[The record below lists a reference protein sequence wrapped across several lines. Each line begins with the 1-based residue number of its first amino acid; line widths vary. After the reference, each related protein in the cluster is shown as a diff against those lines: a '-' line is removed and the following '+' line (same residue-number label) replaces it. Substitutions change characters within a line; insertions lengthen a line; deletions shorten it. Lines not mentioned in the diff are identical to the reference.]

1 MNPVKGARI
10 EKPVQFPTSF
20 FWGAATSAHQVEGGN
35 RLNDWWE
42 WEEKQILKTP
52 SLAACEHYERFESD
66 FDLAKNLGHNAHR
79 FSIEW
84 SRLEPEKN
92 RWNEKEFAHYHA
104 VLDALIKRKIEPIVT
119 LHHFT
124 LPAWLARDGGFEN
137 PRIVDYF
144 GYYARKVVEAFGSKV
159 KYWVTI
165 NEPMVFLFKG
175 YLVGEWPPGL
185 RSSRRA
191 LKALRHLI
199 LAHIR
204 AYQAIHHYAQ
214 AHHDVKK
221 PIVGFAQHVARFSPC
236 SPGAWRDRLSAWLR
250 QFFSNHLILKALHSG
265 FLFFPGIYCEPLPM
279 RRSFDFLG
287 LNYYTRHFVHF
298 KNFEFP
304 GILGDECNVEHHKTA
319 GPRNDMGWEIY
330 PKGLFDLLLEMKQ
343 YQVPIMILENGICT
357 GDDATRTE
365 FIRRHLLEIAHAM
378 EKHVPVAGYLYWSL
392 LDNFE
397 WEHGFRPRFGIIEVD
412 YQTQERR
419 IRGSA
424 QYFSEICKTAIILP

>member
-1 MNPVKGARI
+1 MNPIK
-10 EKPVQFPTSF
+10 ETKSPKPFQLPPEF
-20 FWGAATSAHQVEGGN
+20 FWGAATSSHQVEGGN
-35 RLNDWWE
+35 RFSDWWE
-42 WEEKQILKTP
+42 WEEKRIVKTP
-52 SLAACEHYERFESD
+52 SRDACQHYEHFDSD
-66 FDLAKNLGHNAHR
+66 FELAKSLGHNAHR

-84 SRLEPEKN
+84 SRLEPKKKQ
-92 RWNEKEFAHYHA
+92 WNEKEFAHYDA
-104 VLDALIKRKIEPIVT
+104 VLSALIKRKIEPVVT

-124 LPAWLARDGGFEN
+124 LPAWLAAEGGFEN
-137 PRIVDYF
+137 PRMIDYF

-159 KYWVTI
+159 TYWVTI

-191 LKALRHLI
+191 LKVLRNLM

-204 AYQAIHHYAQ
+204 GYQTVHHYAQ
-214 AHHDVKK
+214 SHRGVKK
-221 PIVGFAQHVARFSPC
+221 PMVGFAQHVGRFSPC
-236 SPGAWRDRLSAWLR
+236 SPGSWRDRLSTWLR

-265 FLFFPGIYCEPLPM
+265 FLFFPGIYCEPLPV

-304 GILGDECNVEHHKTA
+304 GILGDECNLEHHKTA

-330 PKGLFDLLLEMKQ
+330 PKGLFDLLLEMRQ
-343 YQVPIMILENGICT
+343 YQVPIFVLENGICT
-357 GDDATRTE
+357 SDDDARKE
-365 FIRRHLLEIAHAM
+365 FIRRHLMEVAHSI
-378 EKHVPVAGYLYWSL
+378 EKHVPAIGYLYWSL

-397 WEHGFRPRFGIIEVD
+397 WEHGFTPRFGLVEVD

-419 IRGSA
+419 IRDSA
-424 QYFSEICKTAIILP
+424 RYFSEICRTGIVPV